1 MLRALPRVLEPLAG
15 HVYFRVIHQA
25 QRLQVDVSD
34 PLGEG
39 ATLPEVAVRSLEPLA
54 VRADHPQV
62 VVGDGAPMLVPAVT
76 VRREG
81 ALIARQGLAQLA
93 LDVGDDPEI
102 LLDPRA
108 QLPARSAQLQRPH
121 ERLAGVLQ
129 GARREVQPAQRIERL
144 RRAPWRTP
152 AR

>member
-1 MLRALPRVLEPLAG
+1 MLRALPRVREPLAC

-39 ATLPEVAVRSLEPLA
+39 ATLPVVAVRSLEPLA

-76 VRREG
+76 VRRE
-81 ALIARQGLAQLA
+81 
-93 LDVGDDPEI
+93 
-102 LLDPRA
+102 
-108 QLPARSAQLQRPH
+108 RS
-121 ERLAGVLQ
+121 ESTRLNSSHVAISYAVF
-129 GARREVQPAQRIERL
+129 
-144 RRAPWRTP
+144 
-152 AR
+152 